1 MKKIAL
7 ITIILVINF
16 TLLKAQPI
24 NVQSAFN
31 YLRSGQLDKAVEKI
45 EPAIKND
52 KTMSDAKTWLYRGNI
67 YIQISAS
74 KDPKYKSID
83 TNAVQVAY
91 DSYQKS
97 IELDKEKEFF
107 QKNMIGLNACG
118 EQFYAVGAEY
128 YKKKDYPNALLS
140 FEKTIQIN
148 SIMGKADTI
157 ATYYA
162 AFCADLSKN
171 KVKAKEYFRNLI
183 RLNYNEPSV
192 YTALAAIYKEDKDT
206 ARTIKIIR
214 DGRKKF
220 PQNYDLIIS
229 EANYYLAAGEDL
241 KAQTSLRQAIEKDPN
256 NPVIHYNFGI
266 IYEKIRDFENAE
278 TAYKKAIEL
287 KATYFDAYYNLGALY
302 INIASELSKQANNL
316 PLEKTKEF
324 DEFKN
329 KANKLLQQALPYLE
343 KAIKLQ
349 STDQNTQNALKE
361 IYKKLSKTKNSDIIK
376 KVILDPKNSNLIND
390 LELSSLLKDFNLMS
404 IIKDTDVLKK

>member
-74 KDPKYKSID
+74 KDPKYKAID
-83 TNAVQVAY
+83 SNAVQIAY

-241 KAQTSLRQAIEKDPN
+241 KAQASLRQAIEKDPN

-361 IYKKLSKTKNSDIIK
+361 IYKKLSKTKNSEIIK

-390 LELSSLLKDFNLMS
+390 LELSSLLTDFNLMS

>member
-74 KDPKYKSID
+74 KEPKYKAID
-83 TNAVQVAY
+83 SNAVQIAY

-206 ARTIKIIR
+206 ARTIKFIR

-241 KAQTSLRQAIEKDPN
+241 KAQASLRQAIEKDPN

-349 STDQNTQNALKE
+349 STDQNTQNTLKE
-361 IYKKLSKTKNSDIIK
+361 IYKKLSKTKNSEIIK

-390 LELSSLLKDFNLMS
+390 LELSSLLTDFNLMS